1 MFATEAAC
9 QKYLAEC
16 RWPDGFIC
24 PRCGN
29 QSSYEIVKARRW
41 QCTRCR
47 YQVSLTAGTILHN
60 TKTSLTVWFWA
71 AYLMTTDKRGVSALL
86 LQRQLGLRR
95 YETAW
100 MMLHKLR
107 QAMVNMARE
116 PLRGEVEVDEAWI
129 GGTQAGLRG
138 SRQLRGRK
146 AALIVVAVEKRGRAT
161 GRARMAVIPDFRGG
175 TLISFLRQNVAPGS
189 LVYTDALNSFA
200 GLKEAGFHHVSRTQP
215 SRADL
220 HRGAKSAVPLAD
232 RAIGNLKQW
241 LLGTHH
247 GVGRNQLQAYLDEF
261 VFRHNRRK
269 QPMAAFQTL
278 LGLGTGHKSTTYKEM
293 RGRRSFPI
301 RQAKTDPNILG
312 LAETT
317 G

>member
-1 MFATEAAC
+1 
-9 QKYLAEC
+9 
-16 RWPDGFIC
+16 
-24 PRCGN
+24 
-29 QSSYEIVKARRW
+29 
-41 QCTRCR
+41 
-47 YQVSLTAGTILHN
+47 
-60 TKTSLTVWFWA
+60 
-71 AYLMTTDKRGVSALL
+71 
-86 LQRQLGLRR
+86 
-95 YETAW
+95 
-100 MMLHKLR
+100 
-107 QAMVNMARE
+107 MVDLARE
-116 PLRGEVEVDEAWI
+116 PLRGEVEVDDAWI

-175 TLISFLRQNVAPGS
+175 TLIAFLRQNVAPGS
-189 LVYTDALNSFA
+189 LVYTD
-200 GLKEAGFHHVSRTQP
+200 GLKSFTGLEEAGFRHVPRSQP

-220 HRGAKSAVPLAD
+220 HRGVKSVVPLAD

-278 LGLGTGHKSTTYKEM
+278 LGLGTKHKSTTYKEI
-293 RGRRSFPI
+293 RSRWPFPN
-301 RQAKTDPNILG
+301 RQARADPNLLG